1 MLLLAAGAVD
11 SFQLTEQEP
20 GGIRI
25 WGVCVTIRQ
34 VTTLREILQ
43 DPQQQ
48 QQKRKRS
55 ARARAPSN
63 KKRAQPSVIRNLS
76 DYHRS
81 IPFRIYSMEWKQLTT
96 PACCVYNAQ
105 QQHSSNSR
113 LLSSIELAL
122 GTSLFFLLCRPLLYT
137 PAPMSL
143 LFFPPFY
150 IIRLQCCI

>member
-105 QQHSSNSR
+105 QQ
-113 LLSSIELAL
+113 LP
-122 GTSLFFLLCRPLLYT
+122 TPL
-137 PAPMSL
+137 
-143 LFFPPFY
+143 
-150 IIRLQCCI
+150 IH

>member
-43 DPQQQ
+43 DPKQQ

-55 ARARAPSN
+55 ARARVRHIIKREPS
-63 KKRAQPSVIRNLS
+63 RASSAIFQIITARFRSV
-76 DYHRS
+76 
-81 IPFRIYSMEWKQLTT
+81 
-96 PACCVYNAQ
+96 
-105 QQHSSNSR
+105 
-113 LLSSIELAL
+113 
-122 GTSLFFLLCRPLLYT
+122 YT
-137 PAPMSL
+137 PWSGSS
-143 LFFPPFY
+143 
-150 IIRLQCCI
+150 